1 MYRILLVDDEI
12 LVRDAIREN
21 IDWKAMDCELV
32 GDCDNGK
39 AAAEF
44 VQTHPVDIVL
54 TDILMP
60 YMDGMEL
67 SRFLHDNYPDIVIV
81 IFSGFGEFEY
91 AKKAIQYDVSEYMLK
106 PVTAMELRNVIE
118 KMKEK
123 VDQRRKEKEKLARLT
138 QTSENYQKNA
148 IVIRSR
154 ALQGFVDNIKTRQ
167 ESLEELAALGIDLEA
182 ACYRVAVFDL
192 DLYSDGSQLSAEKRQ
207 ESALMSFVLFNISDE
222 IISEEKAGVAYQAGN
237 NKVCALFMGNRTRE
251 FEQKIMEI
259 CRMIQ
264 DKLKELV
271 EADGGKVEF
280 DNQNASG
287 ESANCTTIVNG
298 FVSEG
303 VDLIM
308 ANATAALQAAQAGT
322 SDIPILGTSVT
333 DYGTALGVSDWTGKT
348 GTNISGTTDL
358 APLDGQ
364 ADMLKELFPDA
375 KNVGLLYCSAEPN
388 SKYQIDTIK
397 PLLEKLGYTCT
408 EYAFTDSN
416 DVASVT
422 QKAAAASDVMYIPT
436 DNTAAS
442 CTEAIANVVI
452 PANVPV
458 IAGEQGICN
467 GCGVATL
474 SIDYYELGQATGEM
488 AYEILAK
495 GANPGD
501 MEVQPAPNFTKMY
514 NKANCEKLG
523 ITVPDDYTAIE
534 G

>member
-1 MYRILLVDDEI
+1 MKKRLLAALMAGAMALTMTACGGSSSSTDTGSTDSTGDSTGAAGSYKVGI
-12 LVRDAIREN
+12 VQLVQHEALDA
-21 IDWKAMDCELV
+21 A
-32 GDCDNGK
+32 
-39 AAAEF
+39 
-44 VQTHPVDIVL
+44 T
-54 TDILMP
+54 
-60 YMDGMEL
+60 
-67 SRFLHDNYPDIVIV
+67 
-81 IFSGFGEFEY
+81 
-91 AKKAIQYDVSEYMLK
+91 
-106 PVTAMELRNVIE
+106 
-118 KMKEK
+118 
-123 VDQRRKEKEKLARLT
+123 
-138 QTSENYQKNA
+138 
-148 IVIRSR
+148 
-154 ALQGFVDNIKTRQ
+154 QGFKDK
-167 ESLEELAALGIDLEA
+167 LEEL
-182 ACYRVAVFDL
+182 V
-192 DLYSDGSQLSAEKRQ
+192 K
-207 ESALMSFVLFNISDE
+207 
-222 IISEEKAGVAYQAGN
+222 
-237 NKVCALFMGNRTRE
+237 
-251 FEQKIMEI
+251 
-259 CRMIQ
+259 
-264 DKLKELV
+264 
-271 EADGGKVEF
+271 ADGGSVDF
-280 DNQNASG
+280 DLQNASG

-322 SDIPILGTSVT
+322 ADIPILGTSVT

-397 PLLEKLGYTCT
+397 PLLEAQGYTCT

-422 QKAAAASDVMYIPT
+422 QSAAGASDVIYIPT

-452 PANVPV
+452 PAKVPV

-474 SIDYYELGQATGEM
+474 SIDYYELGEATGEM
-488 AYEILAK
+488 AYEILVK

-501 MEVQPAPNFTKMY
+501 MEVQSAPNFTKMY
-514 NKANCEKLG
+514 NAANCEALG